1 MGTPAIERVA
11 VMAIHPEYADAILR
25 GTKQVE
31 FRKRKLA
38 DDVETIVIYAT
49 APVQKIVGEFRIR
62 ETVVDAPERIWA
74 RYGAVGVIDRHS
86 FAEYYASTVN
96 AVAFV
101 VDKAIRYGQ
110 PRPLSELARS
120 IPQSFYYVHRESPTQ
135 VAHGAAMAIA

>member
-1 MGTPAIERVA
+1 
-11 VMAIHPEYADAILR
+11 MAIHPEYADAILQ

-38 DDVETIVIYAT
+38 EDIETVVIYAT
-49 APVQKIVGEFRIR
+49 APVQKVVGEFRIR
-62 ETVVDAPERIWA
+62 ETVVDTPERIWA

-86 FAEYYASTVN
+86 FGEYYASTVS

-110 PRPLSELARS
+110 PHPLSELASS
-120 IPQSFYYVHRESPTQ
+120 IPQSFYYVHREGSTQ
-135 VAHGAAMAIA
+135 VTHGTEVAVV